1 MFPMSTY
8 SYLAMG
14 MLDKSYLMK
23 DQSNTTESDKERAKE
38 LKRIAKEKKAEFEI
52 REIERKEALSK
63 IKEQKSIEKSRIES
77 VNANGRFGTIGE
89 PRKSLSTFFRNQN
102 KLDISLVSI
111 LDRKASILIKIS
123 STIISAL
130 VVFNDFIESNVVNG
144 KWIAATLLVG
154 LMITLVLAILATKP
168 FVSKI
173 RNIIKNEIKPKYPH
187 LEQNLFAGSQL
198 DCSLEE
204 YEIAMEKLI
213 HSQDLHIGN
222 QIRAS
227 YMIGQSNR
235 FKSKLVDMAFNV
247 FLSSFVVVGIIYM
260 VSKFI

>member
-1 MFPMSTY
+1 MEAQTTSTE
-8 SYLAMG
+8 A
-14 MLDKSYLMK
+14 
-23 DQSNTTESDKERAKE
+23 DKEKLRE
-38 LKRIAKEKKAEFEI
+38 LKRKTKEKKVEFEL
-52 REIERKEALSK
+52 REIEQKEALLKS
-63 IKEQKSIEKSRIES
+63 KEQKSIEKSRLEAMNS
-77 VNANGRFGTIGE
+77 DGRFGTIGE

-111 LDRKASILIKIS
+111 LDRKASILINIC

-144 KWIAATLLVG
+144 RWIAITLIIG

-168 FVSKI
+168 FASKI
-173 RNIIKNEIKPKYPH
+173 RDIINNEIKPKYPH

-204 YEIAMEKLI
+204 YEIAMEKLVQR
-213 HSQDLHIGN
+213 QDLHIGN

-227 YMIGQSNR
+227 YMIGQNNR
-235 FKSKLVDMAFNV
+235 FKAKLVDMAFNI
-247 FLSSFVVVGIIYM
+247 FLLSFVIVGVIY
-260 VSKFI
+260 VISKFI

>member
-1 MFPMSTY
+1 MDGQST
-8 SYLAMG
+8 S
-14 MLDKSYLMK
+14 
-23 DQSNTTESDKERAKE
+23 TESEKERVKE

-52 REIERKEALSK
+52 REIERKEALLRS
-63 IKEQKSIEKSRIES
+63 KEQKLIEKSRLES
-77 VNANGRFGTIGE
+77 INADGRFGTIGE

-111 LDRKASILIKIS
+111 LDRKASILINIC

-144 KWIAATLLVG
+144 RWIAIVLIIG

-168 FVSKI
+168 FASKI
-173 RNIIKNEIKPKYPH
+173 RDIINNEIKPKYPH

-204 YEIAMEKLI
+204 YEIAMEKLVQN
-213 HSQDLHIGN
+213 QDLQIGN

-227 YMIGQSNR
+227 YMIGQNNR
-235 FKSKLVDMAFNV
+235 FKAKLVDMAFNI
-247 FLSSFVVVGIIYM
+247 FLFSFVIVGFIYII
-260 VSKFI
+260 SKFI